1 MKNQRVQKLSVEEL
15 IGQARQAR
23 DRAYAPY
30 SDFRVGAALECRD
43 GRIFTGCNVENAS
56 YGLCNCAERAA
67 IFKAVSDGATDFRRI
82 AVIAD
87 TENPVSPCGACRQV
101 MLEMLGEDV
110 QVIMCNL
117 RGATEI
123 RTVGELL
130 PLPFKK
136 LR

>member
-1 MKNQRVQKLSVEEL
+1 VQKLSVEEL

>member
-1 MKNQRVQKLSVEEL
+1 MQKLSVEEL

-56 YGLCNCAERAA
+56 YGLCNCAERVA

-101 MLEMLGEDV
+101 MLEILGEDV
-110 QVIMCNL
+110 QVVMCNL

-123 RTVGELL
+123 RTVSELL

>member
-1 MKNQRVQKLSVEEL
+1 VKNQQVQKLSVEEL

-101 MLEMLGEDV
+101 MLEILGEDV

-123 RTVGELL
+123 RTVSELL